1 MLELGTVFEWKQM
14 EMYIL
19 QIKEVTTE
27 VAKFCGC
34 DSSISQSSVH
44 ICFVC
49 YPICFSLLNI
59 DQLVILH
66 VAGKV
71 DGANFTEAP
80 MLIFSG
86 LIS

>member
-1 MLELGTVFEWKQM
+1 M
-14 EMYIL
+14 
-19 QIKEVTTE
+19 E
-27 VAKFCGC
+27 VANFCGC

-44 ICFVC
+44 SCFVCIVCCFVCIVC

-59 DQLVILH
+59 DQLMILH

-71 DGANFTEAP
+71 DGANFTKPA
-80 MLIFSG
+80 MLIFSS